1 MLCRAL
7 PLILALAALILAT
20 AQLSAAE
27 ADAASIQIDADYPGG
42 NLGPYEVKGDEVDIA
57 QDIRDTSTW
66 WFYYNFRV
74 RGAGGRELTF
84 HWTNKNPM
92 AARGPAVST
101 DGGKN
106 WQWLGKETVRGDSF
120 VYRFPE
126 DAEEVRFCLGMP
138 YQLADL
144 QRFIERHKK
153 NPHLKSALHATS
165 EKGRPVHRL
174 HVGQLEAEPKYRI
187 VLTARHHACEMMASY
202 TLEGFMEAMLADTDE
217 GHWFRE
223 NVELLAVPMMDLD
236 GVEDGDQGKNRDPH
250 DHNRDY
256 RGEGTPRYA
265 SVRANKELVPQWSE
279 GKLKILL
286 DLHCPW
292 VRGGGENPG
301 SNERIYFVGGPNEE
315 LWQNTTKL
323 AMMLESMQSGPL
335 PYQVKH
341 NLPHGVSWNT
351 AASNLNR
358 SFRQWA
364 VELPGVSV
372 ASTIEIP
379 YATVGE
385 VPVTQQSARALGHDL
400 AHAMR
405 RYLMSLDE

>member
-7 PLILALAALILAT
+7 PLFLVLATSILASDP
-20 AQLSAAE
+20 LSSAE
-27 ADAASIQIDADYPGG
+27 GDANPIQIDADYPGG
-42 NLGPYEVKGDEVDIA
+42 NLGSYQVRGDEVDIS
-57 QDIRDTSTW
+57 QDIRDTTTW

-74 RGAGGRELTF
+74 RGAAGRELTF
-84 HWTNKNPM
+84 HWTNQNPM
-92 AARGPAVST
+92 TALGPAVSI
-101 DGGKN
+101 DGGRS
-106 WQWLGKETVRGDSF
+106 WQWLGKEVMRDASF
-120 VYRFPE
+120 VYRFPH
-126 DAEEVRFCLGMP
+126 DAPEVRFCLGMP
-138 YQLADL
+138 YQVADL
-144 QRFIERHKK
+144 ERFIANHQDS
-153 NPHLKSALHATS
+153 PHLKSVLHATS
-165 EKGRPVHRL
+165 EKDRPIHRL
-174 HVGQLEAEPKYRI
+174 HVGQLKAEPKYRV

-202 TLEGFMEAMLADTDE
+202 TLEGVMEAMLADTDE
-217 GHWFRE
+217 GRWFRE
-223 NVELLAVPMMDLD
+223 YVELLAVPMMDID

-256 RGEGTPRYA
+256 QGEGTPRYA
-265 SVRANKELVPQWSE
+265 SVKANKTFVPQWSE

-292 VRGGGENPG
+292 VRGGGEKPG
-301 SNERIYFVGGPNEE
+301 SNERIYFVGGPNEV

-323 AMMLESMQSGPL
+323 AMMLESMRCGPL
-335 PYQVKH
+335 PYHVKH

-364 VELPGVSV
+364 EELPGVSV

-385 VPVTQQSARALGHDL
+385 SPVTQQSARTLGYDL

-405 RYLMSLDE
+405 RYLMSLEE